1 MKLNPATLLIALF
14 VGLAI
19 AKPGNASDEVKS
31 RTFQLK
37 YGATLTQLPPASNI
51 RVWLPVPRSSEHQQV
66 ERLHDKLPAA
76 TLLTTE
82 PLYGNRMLYFEQS
95 GLTSEMLS
103 FQAAYKITRH
113 EIRSLQS
120 SSELNTLTEKHRK
133 VFLMANRRVP
143 VQGKPVDFLADVT
156 LTKDPL
162 CIGQTLYDIVERH
175 IRYDK
180 SKPGYGN
187 GDVLWVCASRFGNC
201 TDFHSLFI
209 SLCRSR
215 QIPARFEIGLP
226 LPTERGNGAISGY
239 HCWAQFFVAGRGWV
253 PVDIS
258 EADKHPELKDYY
270 FGNLTENR
278 VSLTTGRDIH
288 LVPQQEGEPLNY
300 FVYPYVEVNGKPL
313 PKDQVKLLFSFE
325 DIE

>member
-103 FQAAYKITRH
+103 FQVAYKITRH

-162 CIGQTLYDIVERH
+162 SIGQTLYDIVERH